1 MAVPLPLS
9 TIILIIYMWISMIAY
24 SFLIFVI
31 LSRRRRVSA
40 LRSSYYWLFL
50 LEAMGNFFVFFQ
62 YEIILRPR
70 KYNFFDAYHERLTWF
85 AIYSITALFVARGVW
100 FLAEIFIAVNRFTVI
115 CHTLHYERLWRTPI
129 IVSIY
134 IFVWTISITAA
145 LPFALDTANT
155 KFVFAPNGILQM
167 YGGTV
172 AAYQEHTAA
181 QDLAK
186 ETEDARMN
194 RTVENLSPAA
204 RAADRVIRGIYSNQT
219 LTKKQI
225 NTEVS
230 KKMKKLPRKV
240 YNELT
245 LASQ

>member
-1 MAVPLPLS
+1 MLLRICAAIMLLVLTRATDRKGMVGSEEEETSKEPVGFKTADTPEFLKLASDSARKEYIELESNMNVPLGA
-9 TIILIIYMWISMIAY
+9 MRIAQ
-24 SFLIFVI
+24 
-31 LSRRRRVSA
+31 
-40 LRSSYYWLFL
+40 
-50 LEAMGNFFVFFQ
+50 EAWA
-62 YEIILRPR
+62 R
-70 KYNFFDAYHERLTWF
+70 K
-85 AIYSITALFVARGVW
+85 I
-100 FLAEIFIAVNRFTVI
+100 
-115 CHTLHYERLWRTPI
+115 
-129 IVSIY
+129 
-134 IFVWTISITAA
+134 
-145 LPFALDTANT
+145 
-155 KFVFAPNGILQM
+155 
-167 YGGTV
+167 GGPV
-172 AAYQEHTAA
+172 LAAYQEHTAA

>member
-1 MAVPLPLS
+1 MNVPLGA
-9 TIILIIYMWISMIAY
+9 MRIAQ
-24 SFLIFVI
+24 
-31 LSRRRRVSA
+31 
-40 LRSSYYWLFL
+40 
-50 LEAMGNFFVFFQ
+50 EAWA
-62 YEIILRPR
+62 R
-70 KYNFFDAYHERLTWF
+70 K
-85 AIYSITALFVARGVW
+85 I
-100 FLAEIFIAVNRFTVI
+100 
-115 CHTLHYERLWRTPI
+115 
-129 IVSIY
+129 
-134 IFVWTISITAA
+134 
-145 LPFALDTANT
+145 
-155 KFVFAPNGILQM
+155 
-167 YGGTV
+167 GGPV
-172 AAYQEHTAA
+172 LAAYQEHTAA

-204 RAADRVIRGIYSNQT
+204 RAADRTDNILLGIYSNQT